1 MYIVHCRVIVDNKC
15 EFQHSSSRVA
25 CNFDAR
31 LVSKTRKYR
40 STKKLKKARLPTD
53 SCTNNSKRPSLVN
66 CISTDPTCRSDHR
79 RLVCN
84 HSLVLIPQVSALSVI
99 ARSLAV
105 KYSPSSASVSAQN
118 FAALL
123 LAVAVTTL
131 ILKKTSALSVII
143 AHFWALKVIAKF
155 GVSHY
160 SKFRVAF
167 AGALHIALSLHLALA
182 IAVMIRSS

>member
-31 LVSKTRKYR
+31 LESKTRKYR
-40 STKKLKKARLPTD
+40 STMNTEKARLPTD

-66 CISTDPTCRSDHR
+66 CISTNPTCRSDHR
-79 RLVCN
+79 RLACN

-105 KYSPSSASVSAQN
+105 KYSPNRASVSAQN
-118 FAALL
+118 FRG
-123 LAVAVTTL
+123 VASCGCCH
-131 ILKKTSALSVII
+131 ILDPEKKRL
-143 AHFWALKVIAKF
+143 
-155 GVSHY
+155 
-160 SKFRVAF
+160 
-167 AGALHIALSLHLALA
+167 LSL
-182 IAVMIRSS
+182 SSSRISGL